1 MPEQPSLI
9 SISRQ
14 LQEMLE
20 LQREERREHR
30 EFLARLLSIKGLDP
44 HFRQIVEE
52 IYAENTKCFGELEA
66 EFDKID
72 QRAPNREV

>member
-1 MPEQPSLI
+1 MPEQHSLI

>member
-1 MPEQPSLI
+1 MQ
-9 SISRQ
+9 
-14 LQEMLE
+14 
-20 LQREERREHR
+20 R

-72 QRAPNREV
+72 QRALNREV

>member
-72 QRAPNREV
+72 QRALNREV